1 MIHRLPAVCIVLLLC
16 STVQAA
22 ESYPS
27 KMVRFVVP
35 FAPGGPTDVVARV
48 LSQRLGEL
56 WGQPVLV
63 ENRPGASGNIG
74 ASLVAKARADGYAVL
89 LTTSA
94 IAVNA
99 TLWPDPG
106 YKVESDFVAV
116 VNVASSPNIIVG
128 STSGPATLQETIQRA
143 KSKGLNYGSGASGS
157 TPHLSAEYLF
167 KILAKVDATHI
178 PYKGGAP
185 ALAAAVS
192 GEVDVTAVALAAAV
206 PLVKAGRLRGLAVTS
221 ATRVAVLPSVPTVA
235 ELGFPGF
242 EHYTWVGVFVPSGTP
257 ASIVSRI
264 NADVN
269 KLLTQP
275 EVQEQL
281 TTLGFEPV
289 GGTQQSFAH
298 YLNEE
303 VAKWAKVVRD
313 TGAKAE

>member
-1 MIHRLPAVCIVLLLC
+1 MVHKLATACVILLTWTTL
-16 STVQAA
+16 QA

-27 KMVRFVVP
+27 KMVRLVVP
-35 FAPGGPTDVVARV
+35 FAPGGPSDTVARV
-48 LSQRLGEL
+48 L
-56 WGQPVLV
+56 GQKLAERWSEPVVV
-63 ENRPGASGNIG
+63 ENRSGASGNIG
-74 ASLVAKARADGYAVL
+74 ASLVAKARADGYTVL
-89 LTTSA
+89 VTTSA

-99 TLWPDPG
+99 TLWADPG
-106 YKVESDFVAV
+106 YKVENDFVAV
-116 VNVASSPNIIVG
+116 VNVASSPNILAG
-128 STSGPATLQETIQRA
+128 RASGPATLNEVIERA

-167 KILAKVDATHI
+167 KVLAKVDATHV

-192 GEVDVTAVALAAAV
+192 GEVDVTTVALAAAV

-221 ATRVAVLPSVPTVA
+221 AKRVPVLPNVPTVA

-242 EHYTWVGVFVPSGTP
+242 EHYTWVGVFVPNGTS
-257 ASIVSRI
+257 ASIISRI

-269 KLLTQP
+269 TLLTQP
-275 EVQEQL
+275 NIRERLVA
-281 TTLGFEPV
+281 LGFEPV

-298 YLNEE
+298 YLKEE
-303 VAKWAKVVRD
+303 VARWGKVVRE